1 MNKELLA
8 SLGLN
13 SSETAV
19 YEAVLKAGSIDPAA
33 LAKASGIKRT
43 TAYSVARG
51 LVEKRLLIE
60 DATKR
65 PRAFT
70 PAGPKEVLALVE
82 ADKKRAA
89 ERETKLTRLA
99 SELSKLSSTATYPVP
114 TVRFIEEG
122 RVRDFLKQQS
132 PVWDK
137 NMLEIGEP
145 TWWGS
150 QDHTLV
156 EHYGD
161 WITWYWNRAPKEID
175 LKLLSNRADAEVEF
189 GATADPRRGIKFWGE
204 AANFLSTTW
213 AIGDYLVMIN
223 TRTKPFYLVEIHD
236 KLMAHDQREV
246 FKNLWPLV

>member
-13 SSETAV
+13 RSETAV
-19 YEAVLKAGSIDPAA
+19 YEAVLHAGSIDPAA

-51 LVEKRLLIE
+51 LVEKGLLIE
-60 DATKR
+60 DVTKR

-70 PAGPKEVLALVE
+70 PAGPKEVLALIE
-82 ADKKRAA
+82 ADKKRSA

-99 SELSKLSSTATYPVP
+99 SELAKLTSNTSYPVP
-114 TVRFIEEG
+114 TVRFIEEAKI
-122 RVRDFLKQQS
+122 RDFLYQQDS
-132 PVWDK
+132 AWEES
-137 NMLEIGEP
+137 LLATGE
-145 TWWGS
+145 TGWWGF
-150 QDHTLV
+150 QDHTFV
-156 EHYGD
+156 EHFGS
-161 WITWYWNRAPKEID
+161 WIREYWEDASKKLEVN
-175 LKLLSNRADAEVEF
+175 LLSNRTPGELAFASDPVE
-189 GATADPRRGIKFWGE
+189 RRNIKFWGE

>member
-1 MNKELLA
+1 MNKDLLA

-13 SSETAV
+13 GSETAV
-19 YEAVLKAGSIDPAA
+19 YEAVLRAGSIDPAA

-51 LVEKRLLIE
+51 LVEKGLLIE
-60 DATKR
+60 DGTKR

-122 RVRDFLKQQS
+122 RLRDFLYQQDS
-132 PVWDK
+132 VWEES
-137 NMLEIGEP
+137 LLATGE
-145 TWWGS
+145 TGWWGF
-150 QDHTLV
+150 QDHTFV
-156 EHYGD
+156 EHFGS
-161 WITWYWNRAPKEID
+161 WIREYWEDASKKLEV
-175 LKLLSNRADAEVEF
+175 KLLSNRAPGELEFASEQVE
-189 GATADPRRGIKFWGE
+189 RRFIKFWGE
-204 AANFLSTTW
+204 AANFHSTTW
-213 AIGDYLVMIN
+213 VVGDYLIMIN

-236 KLMAHDQREV
+236 KLIAHDQREV